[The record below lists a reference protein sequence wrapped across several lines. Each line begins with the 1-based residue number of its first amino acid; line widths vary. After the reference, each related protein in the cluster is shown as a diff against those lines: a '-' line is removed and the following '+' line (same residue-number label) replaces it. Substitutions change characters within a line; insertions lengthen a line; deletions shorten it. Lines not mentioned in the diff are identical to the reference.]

1 MDYNLCNHRTLNQE
15 KIMNRKERLYNTF
28 QGKTVDRPAVS
39 FYEINGYSENP
50 EDPDKYN
57 IYNDP
62 SWKPLIDLAR
72 EKTDRMACAGASV
85 IANGECVG
93 IYPPGVQS
101 IRMEEIGD
109 SRHIYTTV
117 KAGKKTLTSHDVR
130 EKDVNTS
137 WRVEHLIKSLDDLKA
152 WAAIPDSEFKG
163 AADISKILQM
173 EKDLGDTG
181 CPILDLADPLCII
194 AYNMAMEDYTVFA
207 MTEEKIFREALD
219 KAARYIFWLTEQLTA
234 ALPGRLWRIVGP
246 EFAGVPYLPPS
257 LFHEYVYNYD
267 KTMVEIVNK
276 SGGYARV
283 HCHGNL
289 RAILND
295 IAAAGC
301 MGLDPVEPPPQ
312 GDVELSYV
320 REKYGKQLVL
330 FGNLEASDIENLKPE
345 LFREKVKT
353 ALDEGTRGNGRG
365 FVLMPSACPYG
376 RNLSS
381 AAMKNYEVM
390 IEEIER
396 F

>member
-1 MDYNLCNHRTLNQE
+1 MVKITTRE

-28 QGKTVDRPAVS
+28 QGKSVDRPAVN

-50 EDPDKYN
+50 DDPDKYN
-57 IYNDP
+57 IYSDP

-72 EKTDRMACAGASV
+72 EKTDRMVWTSAAV
-85 IANGECVG
+85 IADGKRVDF
-93 IYPPGVQS
+93 YPPGIES
-101 IRMEEIGD
+101 TRTEEIGD
-109 SRHIYTTV
+109 SRHTYTTIKV
-117 KAGKKTLTSHDVR
+117 AKKTLTSHNIR

-137 WRVEHLIKSLDDLKA
+137 WCVEHLIKDLDDLKA
-152 WAAIPDSEFKG
+152 WTAIPDSVFQG
-163 AADISKILQM
+163 VADISKIVQM
-173 EKDLGDTG
+173 ERDLGDTG
-181 CPILDLADPLCII
+181 CPMPDLADPLCMV
-194 AYNMAMEDYTVFA
+194 AYNMAMEDYTVLA
-207 MTEEKIFREALD
+207 MTEEKTFREALD

-234 ALPGRLWRIVGP
+234 ALPGRVWRIVGP

-276 SGGYARV
+276 SGGYARL

-289 RAILND
+289 RSILDD
-295 IAAAGC
+295 IAATGC
-301 MGLDPVEPPPQ
+301 MGIDPVEPPPQ
-312 GDVELSYV
+312 GDAELSYV
-320 REKYGKQLVL
+320 REKYGKKLVL

-353 ALDEGTRGNGRG
+353 ALEEGTRGNGRG
-365 FVLMPSACPYG
+365 FVLIPSACPYG
-376 RNLSS
+376 RKLSS
-381 AAMKNYEVM
+381 TAMKNYEVM